1 MSDDEL
7 YMRRCIAL
15 ARRAGGYNQ
24 PNPQVGA
31 LLVHQGRII
40 GEGWHRKY
48 GEAHAEVN
56 AAADVDLKY
65 AHLVAASTLYVTLE
79 PCFHQGKTP
88 PCVDLVLRLGIRRVV
103 IGSRDPFPLVAGQS
117 ITRLKAAGVQV
128 QLMPADTELGAE
140 IARLN
145 RRFFT
150 NVLRA
155 RPYIILKY
163 AASQDGFLGYAGETT
178 PISNGLSQRLSHF
191 WRSHEQAILV
201 GTKTAEVDN
210 PRLNNRHHNHNNQGR
225 QPLRLVIDKDLSLP
239 KTLHLF
245 DQTQQTWVFVAA
257 QTPRPDDSQNLRYVP
272 IIAQNKMAAKAD
284 FLKNLLDYL
293 HSQKIQS
300 LIVEGGADLLNA
312 FIDADLYDEVRR
324 FTAKNLYLNNNNNKP
339 LIAAPQLALGA
350 PARSFALGDDQ
361 VDIFFSPAN
370 VIFSQA

>member
-7 YMRRCIAL
+7 YMRRCIVL

-56 AAADVDLKY
+56 AAADVALED
-65 AHLVAASTLYVTLE
+65 AHLVADSTLYVTLE

-117 ITRLKAAGVQV
+117 IARLKAAGVQV
-128 QLMPADTELGAE
+128 QLMPADTELGAA

-155 RPYIILKY
+155 RPYIVLKY
-163 AASQDGFLGYAGETT
+163 AASEDGFLGYAGETT
-178 PISNGLSQRLSHF
+178 PISNALSQRLSHF
-191 WRSHEQAILV
+191 WRGQEQAILV
-201 GTKTAEVDN
+201 GRKTAEVDN

-225 QPLRLVIDKDLSLP
+225 QPLRLVIDKNLSLP
-239 KTLHLF
+239 KTLHIF
-245 DQTQQTWVFVAA
+245 DQTQETWVFVAA

-272 IIAQNKMAAKAD
+272 IIAENKTA

-293 HSQKIQS
+293 HAQKIQS
-300 LIVEGGADLLNA
+300 LIVEGGADLLNS
-312 FIDADLYDEVRR
+312 FIAADLYDEVRR
-324 FTAKNLYLNNNNNKP
+324 FTAKKLYLNYNNNKP
-339 LIAAPQLALGA
+339 LIPAPKLALGA
-350 PARSFALGDDQ
+350 PARSFSLGDDQ